1 MNIFKRLFGGIVR
14 VQSLTINDDGTHTC
28 TCGKHK
34 TIVKD
39 LTDCDKNE

>member
-14 VQSLTINDDGTHTC
+14 VQSLTINDDGTC